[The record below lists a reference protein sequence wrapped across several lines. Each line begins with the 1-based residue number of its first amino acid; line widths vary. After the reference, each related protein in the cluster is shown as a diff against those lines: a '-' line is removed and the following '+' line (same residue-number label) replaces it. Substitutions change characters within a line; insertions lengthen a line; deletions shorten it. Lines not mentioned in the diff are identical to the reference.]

1 MRLANEEIVISVAY
15 SSTAP
20 HGAALFKG
28 SQGGSWVVSLR
39 SRKPRLVVA
48 VALAN
53 KTARVAWA
61 VMSRQDT
68 YRRIAVAA

>member
-1 MRLANEEIVISVAY
+1 LLCSK
-15 SSTAP
+15 
-20 HGAALFKG
+20 AAKADL
-28 SQGGSWVVSLR
+28 WIISLR
-39 SRKPRLVVA
+39 GRKPRLVVA

-61 VMSRQDT
+61 IMSRQDT